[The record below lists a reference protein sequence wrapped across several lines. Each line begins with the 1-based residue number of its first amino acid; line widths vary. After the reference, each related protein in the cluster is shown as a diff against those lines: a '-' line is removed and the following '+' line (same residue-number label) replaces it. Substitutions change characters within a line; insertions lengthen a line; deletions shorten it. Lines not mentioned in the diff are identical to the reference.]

1 MCVTPHH
8 RHTPFTHAVGTP
20 PSMHTTLQAEQLLGS
35 FAKFTQVDPPQFL
48 VPAGHWQLPP
58 SQNPPIPG
66 HAVPHALQLLGS
78 V

>member
-1 MCVTPHH
+1 V
-8 RHTPFTHAVGTP
+8 
-20 PSMHTTLQAEQLLGS
+20 HTTLQAEQLLGS
-35 FAKFTQVDPPQFL
+35 FIKFTQVAPHFV
-48 VPAGHWQLPP
+48 VPEGHWQLPP